1 MNRFFKA
8 VCIPASIAA
17 FLTFASCDADPIFS
31 AIEEEVAI
39 ADASVNGSVT
49 SLFGFGDYLWLT
61 DGYLRRKPAMS
72 GSDGDWKSMDF
83 PGSATRCQ
91 QIATDGTYIYAIFQ
105 KGTNWDFDSVRYSA
119 DGETWPV
126 LDIGGLQAS
135 AIYSGANRV
144 IFFTDS
150 RSGAVDGY
158 EIDVSTLAV
167 TAITNAT
174 NLKQITGFAA
184 VGTTVYFSTREQVY
198 SLAAGDTA
206 ATPIAGSSVAN
217 APSAS
222 IAGLAADGT
231 NLYAVNAGYCFSW
244 NGSAWGTF
252 GHDTSDPTA
261 FAYIASKQ
269 LLLIGGKSGYTEV
282 DLSNGNAS
290 QTPGKAT
297 NSSIGTDDY
306 SQYNGSIDSYRVG
319 NFVVVEDPAYSPA
332 GDAYTLY
339 LTIVSPVTTR
349 AGLWSYYPST
359 RSEWNRE

>member
-72 GSDGDWKSMDF
+72 GSDGDWKSMEF

-91 QIATDGTYIYAIFQ
+91 QIATDGTHIYAIFQ
-105 KGTNWDFDSVRYSA
+105 KGTNWDFDSVQYST
-119 DGETWPV
+119 DGEKWEV

-184 VGTTVYFSTREQVY
+184 VGTTVYFSRENKCILSPRRHRRDGDRNSVPMRPRLRSQPY
-198 SLAAGDTA
+198 AGK
-206 ATPIAGSSVAN
+206 
-217 APSAS
+217 
-222 IAGLAADGT
+222 T
-231 NLYAVNAGYCFSW
+231 NLYANAGYCFRW
-244 NGSAWGTF
+244 DGATGA
-252 GHDTSDPTA
+252 HSDMT
-261 FAYIASKQ
+261 
-269 LLLIGGKSGYTEV
+269 LLTR
-282 DLSNGNAS
+282 
-290 QTPGKAT
+290 P
-297 NSSIGTDDY
+297 
-306 SQYNGSIDSYRVG
+306 
-319 NFVVVEDPAYSPA
+319 PSPHWLT
-332 GDAYTLY
+332 TL
-339 LTIVSPVTTR
+339 
-349 AGLWSYYPST
+349 
-359 RSEWNRE
+359 

>member
-105 KGTNWDFDSVRYSA
+105 EGTNWDFESVRYSA
-119 DGETWPV
+119 DGENWTV
-126 LDIGGLQAS
+126 LDIGGMS
-135 AIYSGANRV
+135 ANAVYSGGGRT
-144 IFFTDS
+144 ILFTGTELGEVEAYDI
-150 RSGAVDGY
+150 SGG
-158 EIDVSTLAV
+158 TL
-167 TAITNAT
+167 NAT
-174 NLKQITGFAA
+174 AVATELYKVTGFAA
-184 VGTTVYFSTREQVY
+184 VGTTVYFSTQTQVY

-206 ATPIAGSSVAN
+206 ATAIAGSSVAN
-217 APSAS
+217 APSAT

-231 NLYAVNAGYCFSW
+231 NLYAVNAGYCFRW
-244 NGSAWGTF
+244 DGSAWGTF
-252 GHDTSDPTA
+252 GHDTSDPSA

-269 LLLIGGKSGYTEV
+269 LLLIGGEEGYTEI

-290 QTPGKAT
+290 QTPGKAA

-306 SQYNGSIDSYRVG
+306 SQYSGSIDSYRVG
-319 NFVVVEDPAYSPA
+319 NFVVVEDPAYNSA